1 MALGPDGKPYKTRAD
16 VHMAGESPAR
26 AFARRR
32 EALTL
37 KKEILKGGGR
47 KQEAG
52 PSLLAELAP
61 NIPVTSLEKTNKLAW
76 ILTYLAH
83 RFGPREKLRSYAGTG
98 QSGIHRMADTGT
110 VALYGDWA
118 SGTLAAAQV
127 ATRIREH
134 SPEHTIH
141 MGDIYFVGDEDEARE
156 NFLGEEVAG
165 SPWQAVAFPRG
176 SQRSFALNGNH
187 EMYARGRGYFRRVL
201 PALDQQASFFALEN
215 EHWRII
221 GLDSG
226 YHSITWPFRELL
238 FRPDCH
244 LPDAVVD
251 WLKEIVTTPRRED
264 MGSGD
269 AKDPRGTIILTH
281 HQPFSFYEPGFP
293 RLMEQIG
300 AVLGGPVLW
309 FWGHEHWMSVY
320 APVERAGLE
329 IHGRCIGHGGMPCE
343 PPGTKRDPSYPIL
356 LEDHRILDTGA
367 QVVLWPNGYAM
378 LGFDGPDLRVDY
390 RDVAGTLVAHEA
402 WTVRDGTI
410 VMAEA
415 PVADVEGVGPPL

>member
-1 MALGPDGKPYKTRAD
+1 MALGPDGKPYKTRAFVD
-16 VHMAGESPAR
+16 MARESQAQ

-32 EALTL
+32 EALML
-37 KKEILKGGGR
+37 KDKAGKGEIAPAPL
-47 KQEAG
+47 AG
-52 PSLLAELAP
+52 LPPVELAP
-61 NIPVTSLEKTNKLAW
+61 NIPVTSLEKTNKIAW
-76 ILTYLAH
+76 VLTYLAH
-83 RFGPREKLRSYAGTG
+83 RFGPREKLPTYQGTG
-98 QSGIHRMADTGT
+98 QSGIHTMADTGQ

-127 ATRIREH
+127 AARIREH
-134 SPEHTIH
+134 GPEHTIH
-141 MGDIYFVGDEDEARE
+141 MGDVYFVGDEDEARE
-156 NFLGEEVAG
+156 NFLGEEVPG

-187 EMYARGRGYFRRVL
+187 EMYARGKGYFRRIL
-201 PALDQQASFFALEN
+201 PALDQQASFFALQN

-226 YHSITWPFRELL
+226 YHSITWPFWELL

-244 LPDAVVD
+244 LPDAAVD
-251 WLKEIVTTPRRED
+251 WLKALVAAPGE
-264 MGSGD
+264 GN
-269 AKDPRGTIILTH
+269 PRGTIILTH
-281 HQPFSFYEPGFP
+281 HQPFSFYEAGFP

-320 APVERAGLE
+320 APVGRNGLE

-343 PPGTKRDPSYPIL
+343 PPGKTRDPAYPIL

-378 LGFDGPDLRVDY
+378 LGFDGPDLRIDY
-390 RDVAGTLVAHEA
+390 RDVTGTLVAHEG
-402 WTVRDGTI
+402 WTLKDGTI
-410 VMAEA
+410 VMTEA
-415 PVADVEGVGPPL
+415 PVADAEGVGPPL